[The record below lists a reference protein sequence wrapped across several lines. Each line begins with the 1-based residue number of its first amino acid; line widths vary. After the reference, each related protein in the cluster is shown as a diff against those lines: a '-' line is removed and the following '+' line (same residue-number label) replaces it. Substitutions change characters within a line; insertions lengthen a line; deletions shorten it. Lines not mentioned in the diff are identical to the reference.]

1 MDIKTHLENQK
12 RHILAYD
19 KYYIWLFDDF
29 GDVIDEWIYKDYTK
43 ALKHVKTLDKAELL
57 GKYDNLDILFH
68 IDI

>member
-29 GDVIDEWIYKDYTK
+29 GDVIDEWIYNQSF
-43 ALKHVKTLDKAELL
+43 KTR
-57 GKYDNLDILFH
+57 
-68 IDI
+68 